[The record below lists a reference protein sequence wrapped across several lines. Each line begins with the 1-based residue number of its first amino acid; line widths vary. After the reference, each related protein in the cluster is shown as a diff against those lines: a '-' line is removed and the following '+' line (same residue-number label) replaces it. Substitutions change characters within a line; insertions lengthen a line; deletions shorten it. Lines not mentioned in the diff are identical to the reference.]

1 MGSGTDVKHARAAK
15 TRRLVDAQGIDGLD
29 NRRRVDHT
37 PLRYTDVAA
46 GIGNRCLTLQGA
58 EEANC
63 VAERKARPE
72 W

>member
-15 TRRLVDAQGIDGLD
+15 TRRLVDAQGIDGVD

-46 GIGNRCLTLQGA
+46 GIGNSCRNVTRAQK
-58 EEANC
+58 ANC
-63 VAERKARPE
+63 VAERKARPK